1 MVLSMKKSVL
11 TVALAGLLMAGGAQ
25 AQNYNPSTE
34 STVCQGA
41 YEPIVGQG
49 ATACGSG
56 AYAPGQYSSAY
67 GHSAQATGNRSTA
80 TGTGARAQGD
90 YSVATG
96 FQAHAAGDD
105 STAVG
110 GSAQA
115 TAERTTAVGGGSQ
128 ATAQDATAVGPQA
141 KARAARATA
150 IGKNADADGEDS
162 ITMGTNA
169 KTNGDR
175 QIAIGTGAG
184 NENLSEDT
192 TAIGTNA
199 RTGATGSQAFGK
211 NANAMGF
218 DALAVGTDAKSDAQ
232 DGVAIGH
239 GSEVRGVLTGTAVGS
254 GASTDGGGTAVGTN
268 AVAQNNGTALGDGSF
283 ALGQATAAGRNA
295 KANAVNCV
303 ALGDS
308 SECDEANTVSVGTEG
323 SERRLVNLA
332 NGRNDTD
339 AVNMGQLRSNAQA
352 LGGGAGYDTMGNF
365 IPPSYTFQSGATYN
379 NVGSAL
385 YDLDGRVH
393 NLEQNP
399 GGGGQGP
406 AGPAG
411 ADGLSA
417 YEVAVKNG
425 FAGTEQQWLDSLRGP
440 QGPQGPAGNDGQ
452 DGQTGPQGPAGPS
465 GTGNGSTVAAG
476 KNIDVQDNQ
485 DGTQTVSLAKDV
497 DLGEDGSL
505 TVGATTVNNNGVA
518 IQGGPS
524 MTRNGVDAGNQRVT
538 NVANGRIERGST
550 DAVNGGQIYDLMEQW
565 DDRWTDIDRRF
576 ERTDKRLNGLGA
588 QMGAM
593 TMMAATPG
601 EGGVTVGVG
610 FSGGETALAVGWS
623 RRINDRASIAVGAS
637 FGGGNKAVVGVG
649 LRIGGR

>member
-96 FQAHAAGDD
+96 FQAHADGDE
-105 STAVG
+105 STAL
-110 GSAQA
+110 GSGTQA
-115 TAERTTAVGGGSQ
+115 TQARTTAVGVGSQ
-128 ATAQDATAVGPQA
+128 ALAEDATAMGPQA
-141 KARAARATA
+141 TSRAARATA
-150 IGKNADADGEDS
+150 VGKNADAGGEDA
-162 ITMGTNA
+162 IVMGTHA
-169 KTNGDR
+169 EANGAR

-184 NENLSEDT
+184 NDAISEDT
-192 TAIGTNA
+192 IAIGTDA
-199 RTGATGSQAFGK
+199 RTFGDGAVAIGK
-211 NANAMGF
+211 NTSAVGF
-218 DALAVGTDAKSDAQ
+218 NSTVIGTDARSDN

-268 AVAQNNGTALGDGSF
+268 AEAQNNGTALGDGSF
-283 ALGQATAAGRNA
+283 ALGQGTAAGRNA

-308 SECDEANTVSVGTEG
+308 SECDEAKTVSIGTEG
-323 SERRLVNLA
+323 DGNQRRLVNLA

-425 FAGTEQQWLDSLRGP
+425 FDGTEQQWLDSLR
-440 QGPQGPAGNDGQ
+440 GPQGPAGNDGQ
-452 DGQTGPQGPAGPS
+452 DGQTGPQGPVGPS

-637 FGGGNKAVVGVG
+637 FGGGNKAVIGVG